1 MKKMIPKE
9 EAEYYLNLYY
19 VDDYD
24 EDGSLGEGEVVETE
38 DLIFGQA
45 YNGHISAY
53 DKHTGA
59 MCFHMSCKR
68 MYSKEE
74 LQEMAD
80 DCQSRYGLPPVTVP
94 TEMS

>member
-53 DKHTGA
+53 DITKFKTSGFGTFTA
-59 MCFHMSCKR
+59 M
-68 MYSKEE
+68 
-74 LQEMAD
+74 
-80 DCQSRYGLPPVTVP
+80 PPRCRRG
-94 TEMS
+94 